1 MTQNNEQSLVTV
13 SVVTYNSANYI
24 EATLQSVWSQSYP
37 HIELIISDDAS
48 TDDTVAICRQWLLKH
63 KERFVRTQIIV
74 SEFNTGVSAN
84 RNRAEVTARGCY
96 IKPLAG
102 DDQLTPEAISRY
114 VTHIE
119 SHPNIHYLFGKIEAF
134 GDDSDYITAF
144 NQSMQQNYSFF
155 DLTAKEQYEQMM
167 RNACY
172 VPEPSFFFDRNF
184 NDQLGIYYDEQI
196 PMLDDWPKWIR
207 ITLAGEKLHL
217 VDYIREVGGRG

>member
-119 SHPNIHYLFGKIEAF
+119 SHPNFIISLARLK
-134 GDDSDYITAF
+134 
-144 NQSMQQNYSFF
+144 
-155 DLTAKEQYEQMM
+155 
-167 RNACY
+167 
-172 VPEPSFFFDRNF
+172 PSATT
-184 NDQLGIYYDEQI
+184 QT
-196 PMLDDWPKWIR
+196 
-207 ITLAGEKLHL
+207 TLPPSTNPCSRTIVFL
-217 VDYIREVGGRG
+217 I